1 MAVERIYTYRA
12 TPKPGMSQAGI
23 VKAMTEMGGLLSK
36 HNKFVKEVTV
46 QLAGPD
52 IEIRLAMLGHDQWW
66 IKKRVVY
73 PIAALLAKAGMK
85 VDQATL
91 ISVDMPEDRR
101 KTRIRSADGHHN
113 LPAPDVMVDHGL
125 PT

>member
-1 MAVERIYTYRA
+1 MTVERIYTYRA
-12 TPKPGMSQAGI
+12 TPQPGMSQAGI
-23 VKAMTEMGGLLSK
+23 VKAMIDMGALLSK
-36 HNKFVKEVTV
+36 HNKFVKDVLV
-46 QLAGPD
+46 QVDGPD

-85 VDQATL
+85 VDQAKL
-91 ISVDMPEDRR
+91 VSVDMPEDKR

-113 LPAPDVMVDHGL
+113 LPAEDEMVDHGL
-125 PT
+125 PA